1 MSNVQVN
8 VIPDLLPSF
17 QPVKAI
23 DFQFGDNYVL
33 EVTANS
39 QYAIASASDRLIR
52 LYDLNNLELATT
64 LKGHEGAITK
74 IKLYGDQYLL
84 SSSDDGQWVRWDL
97 RTGAPAQTFKYTR
110 YVSAFDLNCNDTMG
124 ILGTDSYGATQA
136 AELVFF
142 DTRKTD
148 ILSIFEESHGDD
160 ITDIE
165 CHPSIPSQMISAS
178 TDGLINNYDVMDFD
192 EQEALISVM
201 NSGSSVTK
209 AGYFGPEAEYVYCL
223 THIETFSLFTL
234 EGDVICDY
242 GAVRDINVA
251 SVEYAITCSY
261 DPFSRRFY
269 LITGNNSG
277 QVQLF
282 HVNIGELQLCQVLEA
297 PGGHSDIVRAF
308 YWNHQTQSILTG
320 GEDGRMCA
328 WQGTS

>member
-1 MSNVQVN
+1 MLRTADIAVVIAIESLCKLAYVAKGGCLESNDDSRQLPETVCQSLRRHKAFFFLNQMSNVQVN

-97 RTGAPAQTFKYTR
+97 RTGAPAQTFKCKVHQNLLLLCRLMICPYFHLDTR

-160 ITDIE
+160 ITD
-165 CHPSIPSQMISAS
+165 
-178 TDGLINNYDVMDFD
+178 
-192 EQEALISVM
+192 
-201 NSGSSVTK
+201 
-209 AGYFGPEAEYVYCL
+209 
-223 THIETFSLFTL
+223 
-234 EGDVICDY
+234 
-242 GAVRDINVA
+242 VRNKQW
-251 SVEYAITCSY
+251 
-261 DPFSRRFY
+261 
-269 LITGNNSG
+269 LMKN
-277 QVQLF
+277 
-282 HVNIGELQLCQVLEA
+282 
-297 PGGHSDIVRAF
+297 
-308 YWNHQTQSILTG
+308 
-320 GEDGRMCA
+320 
-328 WQGTS
+328 